1 MAQLSIHNVTK
12 KYGDFTAV
20 KDFHLSVADGEFLS
34 LLGPSGCGKTTLLR
48 SIAGFFPIFAGE
60 ISIGNRVVSAPQQN
74 IFLPPEKRNLGMVF
88 QSYAVWPHMN
98 VFDNIA
104 YPLKVRKLPH
114 AEVAEKVQRV
124 VSMLN
129 LGGQE
134 KKNPSELSG
143 GQQQR
148 VALGRALVMN
158 PDVLLLDEP
167 LSNLDAKLRDRMR
180 FELKEVQRRL
190 NQTIVYVT
198 HDQDE
203 AMAVSDRIVLM
214 DAGMTRQIGHPR
226 EIYHN
231 PANLF
236 SARFI
241 GRSNFL
247 SGRVDEIAGG
257 SIILEPDE
265 GQGSVTVTPRNELI
279 PEVGQ
284 RVELVVRYQDVAIS
298 REPNTESLEAEV
310 VTSTYLGGAVL
321 YEFKTHAGMI
331 YAETDDRV
339 VYPDGESVFL
349 TMDVVHVFPV
359 TAQESA
365 GSAQSVTGEPAV

>member
-1 MAQLSIHNVTK
+1 MAELVIQNLTK
-12 KYGDFTAV
+12 KYSDFVAV
-20 KDFHLSVADGEFLS
+20 SDFSLTVADGEFLS

-48 SIAGFFPIFAGE
+48 SVAGFFPIQSGE
-60 ISIGNRVVSAPQQN
+60 IAVGGRVLSAPEKN
-74 IFLPPEKRNLGMVF
+74 IYLPPERRNLGMVF

-104 YPLKVRKLPH
+104 YPLKVRKLP
-114 AEVAEKVQRV
+114 AEEIAGEVNRV
-124 VSMLN
+124 VSLLN
-129 LGGQE
+129 LKGQE

-148 VALGRALVMN
+148 VALGRALVMS

-214 DAGMTRQIGHPR
+214 DRGLIRQIGAPR
-226 EIYHN
+226 DIYHK

-241 GRSNFL
+241 GRSNFF
-247 SGRVDEIAGG
+247 SGRLASRNGRQCLIDLADAPARLAVVAGTEAALDPG
-257 SIILEPDE
+257 SEVE
-265 GQGSVTVTPRNELI
+265 AAVRYENVTVLDAPAGDALE
-279 PEVGQ
+279 G
-284 RVELVVRYQDVAIS
+284 RVVA
-298 REPNTESLEAEV
+298 
-310 VTSTYLGGAVL
+310 STYLGGSVL
-321 YEFKTHAGMI
+321 FEFETEAGMI
-331 YAETDDRV
+331 FAEINDSVDLA
-339 VYPDGESVFL
+339 DG
-349 TMDVVHVFPV
+349 D
-359 TAQESA
+359 TAHLQLGKAQLFHAEIPQER
-365 GSAQSVTGEPAV
+365 E